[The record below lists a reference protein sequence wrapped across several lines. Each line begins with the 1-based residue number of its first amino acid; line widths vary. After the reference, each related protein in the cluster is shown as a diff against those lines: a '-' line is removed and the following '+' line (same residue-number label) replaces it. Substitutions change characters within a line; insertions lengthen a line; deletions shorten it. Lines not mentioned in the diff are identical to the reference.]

1 MNLNTWLKT
10 EVNPWRHNMSDNK
23 VNITIN
29 DVLHSVDEGRMLIEI
44 TDELGIYIPRFC
56 YHEKLSIAANC
67 RMCLVEVENSSN
79 ALAACATPV
88 TDGMIIDTLS
98 HSTKT
103 AQQSTMEFLLIN
115 HPLDCPICDQGGEC
129 ELQDLAYA
137 YGKNN
142 SRFDLQKLTKPNDD
156 LGPLVS
162 TDMTRCIM
170 CTRCTRFGSEVAG
183 IQELGTMGR
192 GEASNISTFVKQTV
206 NHELS
211 GNIIDL
217 CPVGALNNKPYRY
230 TDRTWEMD
238 QIESVSPHD
247 CVGTNLY
254 MHVKN
259 NKIKRIVPMQNE
271 NINETW
277 IADRDRFGF
286 DGIYSEDRLTTPL
299 IRVNGALI
307 ESSIEDSRR
316 QLNTIISSLLQSKK
330 ADKIAA
336 LISPSVSL
344 NEQFIFSNYL
354 SQLRIRNIDH
364 RINQIDF
371 SGDTLDPLFPHLNI
385 ELKTIGEMETIFVI
399 GSDLRRE
406 TPLISHWV
414 KKAADKGASIHFM
427 DIALREYHFPIS
439 DYIISDTES
448 LVENIGLVVKAATSI
463 AKMDVPQYIQEQLNI
478 LTEPTATHHQI
489 AQSLFTKTNTLL
501 LNGLVSRSHPNFSL
515 IRSYINILA
524 ALTNSNLG
532 ELTSGAN
539 SVGAYITGCIPH
551 RNLLGQ
557 SSEPGLN
564 ALEIASR
571 HHDLLILYGLEI
583 DDCLYDQLLSET
595 IKGSKKVVVFNS
607 FMEPV
612 INDHADI
619 IIPINTTYESKGSFI
634 NLTGQLQH
642 FNQELLLPN
651 HYYSNEELLT
661 DLVKERA
668 LDIPNFNDFIKDL
681 ESFIDQSITNHNYI
695 KEFPVKTSNSNPVE
709 TTNTF
714 NMYNIDPILRRSKPL
729 QQTKE
734 SKSNT

>member
-1 MNLNTWLKT
+1 
-10 EVNPWRHNMSDNK
+10 MSNNK

-29 DVLHSVDEGRMLIEI
+29 NVLHSVDEGTMLIEI

-67 RMCLVEVENSSN
+67 RMCLVEVENSSH
-79 ALAACATPV
+79 ALPACATPV
-88 TDGMIIDTLS
+88 TDGMVVDTLS

-183 IQELGTMGR
+183 IEELGTMGR
-192 GEASNISTFVKQTV
+192 GETSNISTYVKQTV

-238 QIESVSPHD
+238 QIQSVSPHD

-259 NKIKRIVPMQNE
+259 NKIKRVVPMQNE
-271 NINETW
+271 SINETW

-286 DGIYSEDRLTTPL
+286 DGIYSEDRLLTPL
-299 IRVNGALI
+299 IRNNGTLI
-307 ESSIEDSRR
+307 ESTIEESRH
-316 QLNTIISSLLQSKK
+316 QLNAAISSLIQSNKT
-330 ADKIAA
+330 DNIAA

-354 SQLRIRNIDH
+354 SQLGIRNIDH
-364 RINQIDF
+364 RINQVDF

-385 ELKTIGEMETIFVI
+385 KLNTIEEMETIFVI

-439 DYIISDTES
+439 DYIITDTQS
-448 LVENIGLVVKAATSI
+448 LVENIGLVAKAASTI
-463 AKMDVPQYIQEQLNI
+463 AQLDVPQHIQEQLDN
-478 LTEPTATHHQI
+478 LSEPNATHKQI

-501 LNGLVSRSHPNFSL
+501 LNGLVSRSHSDFSL

-524 ALTNSNLG
+524 SLTNSNLG

-557 SSEPGLN
+557 SSQAGLN
-564 ALEIASR
+564 ALEIASKN
-571 HHDLLILYGLEI
+571 HDLIILYGLEI
-583 DDCLYDQLLSET
+583 DDCLYNQMLAEAL
-595 IKGSKKVVVFNS
+595 KGSKKVVVFNS
-607 FMEPV
+607 FMESV

-619 IIPINTTYESKGSFI
+619 VIPINTIYESKGSFI
-634 NLTGQLQH
+634 NLTGQVQN

-651 HYYSNEELLT
+651 DYYSNEALLT
-661 DLVKERA
+661 DLVNERD
-668 LDIPNFNDFIKDL
+668 LDIPSFNDFIKEL
-681 ESFIDQSITNHNYI
+681 ESFIDQSIANRNYI
-695 KEFPVKTSNSNPVE
+695 KEFPVKTSNPSPIDI
-709 TTNTF
+709 TNTF
-714 NMYNIDPILRRSKPL
+714 NMYSIDAILRRSKPL

-734 SKSNT
+734 SKTIT

>member
-1 MNLNTWLKT
+1 
-10 EVNPWRHNMSDNK
+10 MSSKK

-29 DVLHSVDEGRMLIEI
+29 NVLHSVDEGRMLIEI

-67 RMCLVEVENSSN
+67 RMCLVEVENSN
-79 ALAACATPV
+79 HALPACATTV
-88 TDGMIIDTLS
+88 TDGMVVDTLS

-142 SRFDLQKLTKPNDD
+142 SRFDLQKLTKPNED

-183 IQELGTMGR
+183 IEELGTMGR
-192 GEASNISTFVKQTV
+192 GETSNISTYVKQTV

-238 QIESVSPHD
+238 QIQSVSPHD

-259 NKIKRIVPMQNE
+259 NKIKRVVPMQNE
-271 NINETW
+271 SINETW

-286 DGIYSEDRLTTPL
+286 DGIYSEDRLLTPL
-299 IRVNGALI
+299 IKNNGTLI
-307 ESSIEDSRR
+307 ESTIEESRH
-316 QLNTIISSLLQSKK
+316 QLNAIISSLIQSNKT
-330 ADKIAA
+330 DNIAA

-354 SQLRIRNIDH
+354 SQLGIRNIDH
-364 RINQIDF
+364 RINQVDF

-385 ELKTIGEMETIFVI
+385 ELNTIEEMETIFVI

-414 KKAADKGASIHFM
+414 KKAANKGASIHFM

-439 DYIISDTES
+439 DYIISDTQS
-448 LVENIGLVVKAATSI
+448 LVENIGLVAKAASTI
-463 AKMDVPQYIQEQLNI
+463 AQLDVPQHIQEQLDK
-478 LTEPTATHHQI
+478 LSEPNATHKQI

-501 LNGLVSRSHPNFSL
+501 LNGLVSRSHSDFSL

-524 ALTNSNLG
+524 SLTNSNLG

-557 SSEPGLN
+557 SSQAGLN
-564 ALEIASR
+564 ALEIASKN
-571 HHDLLILYGLEI
+571 HDLIILYGLEI
-583 DDCLYDQLLSET
+583 DDCLYDQILTKAL
-595 IKGSKKVVVFNS
+595 KGSKKVVVFNS
-607 FMEPV
+607 FMESV

-619 IIPINTTYESKGSFI
+619 VIPINTTYESKGSFI
-634 NLTGQLQH
+634 NLTGQVQD

-651 HYYSNEELLT
+651 HYYSNEALLT
-661 DLVKERA
+661 DLVNERD
-668 LDIPNFNDFIKDL
+668 LDIPSFNDFIKEL
-681 ESFIDQSITNHNYI
+681 ESFIDQSIANRNYI
-695 KEFPVKTSNSNPVE
+695 KEFPVKTSNSSPID

-714 NMYNIDPILRRSKPL
+714 NMYSIDAILRRSKPL

-734 SKSNT
+734 SKTIT

>member
-1 MNLNTWLKT
+1 
-10 EVNPWRHNMSDNK
+10 MSNNK

-29 DVLHSVDEGRMLIEI
+29 NVLHSVDEGRMLIEI

-67 RMCLVEVENSSN
+67 RMCLVEVENSN
-79 ALAACATPV
+79 HALPACATPV
-88 TDGMIIDTLS
+88 TDGMVVDTLS

-183 IQELGTMGR
+183 IEELGTMGR
-192 GEASNISTFVKQTV
+192 GETSNISTYVKQTV

-238 QIESVSPHD
+238 QIQSVSPHD

-259 NKIKRIVPMQNE
+259 NKIKRVVPMQNE
-271 NINETW
+271 SINETW

-286 DGIYSEDRLTTPL
+286 DGIYSEDRLLTPL
-299 IRVNGALI
+299 IKSNGTLI
-307 ESSIEDSRR
+307 ESTIEESRH
-316 QLNTIISSLLQSKK
+316 QLNAIISSLIQSNKT
-330 ADKIAA
+330 DNIAA

-354 SQLRIRNIDH
+354 SQLGIRNIDH
-364 RINQIDF
+364 RINQVDF

-385 ELKTIGEMETIFVI
+385 KLNTIEKMETIFVI

-439 DYIISDTES
+439 DYIISDTQS
-448 LVENIGLVVKAATSI
+448 LVENIGLVAKAASTI
-463 AKMDVPQYIQEQLNI
+463 AQLDVPQHIQEQLDN
-478 LTEPTATHHQI
+478 LSEPNATHKQI

-501 LNGLVSRSHPNFSL
+501 LNGLVSRSHSDFSL

-524 ALTNSNLG
+524 SLTNSNLG

-557 SSEPGLN
+557 STQAGLN
-564 ALEIASR
+564 ALEIASKN
-571 HHDLLILYGLEI
+571 HDLMILYGLEI
-583 DDCLYDQLLSET
+583 DDCLYDQILTKAL
-595 IKGSKKVVVFNS
+595 KGSKKVVVFNS
-607 FMEPV
+607 FMESV

-619 IIPINTTYESKGSFI
+619 VIPINTTYESKGSFI
-634 NLTGQLQH
+634 NLTGQVQD

-651 HYYSNEELLT
+651 HYYSNEALLT
-661 DLVKERA
+661 DLVNERD
-668 LDIPNFNDFIKDL
+668 LDIPSFNDFIKEL
-681 ESFIDQSITNHNYI
+681 ESFIDQSIANRNYI
-695 KEFPVKTSNSNPVE
+695 KEFPVKTSNSSPID

-714 NMYNIDPILRRSKPL
+714 NMYSIDAILRRSKPL

-734 SKSNT
+734 SKTIT

>member
-1 MNLNTWLKT
+1 
-10 EVNPWRHNMSDNK
+10 MSNNK

-29 DVLHSVDEGRMLIEI
+29 NVLHSVDEGTMLIEI

-67 RMCLVEVENSSN
+67 RMCLVEVENSSH
-79 ALAACATPV
+79 ALPACATPV
-88 TDGMIIDTLS
+88 TDGMVVDTLS

-183 IQELGTMGR
+183 IEELGTMGR
-192 GEASNISTFVKQTV
+192 GETSNISTYVKQTV

-238 QIESVSPHD
+238 QIQSVSPHD

-259 NKIKRIVPMQNE
+259 NKIKRVVPMQNE
-271 NINETW
+271 SINETW

-286 DGIYSEDRLTTPL
+286 DGIYSEDRLLTPL
-299 IRVNGALI
+299 IRNNGTLI
-307 ESSIEDSRR
+307 ESTIEESRH
-316 QLNTIISSLLQSKK
+316 QLNATISSLIQSNKT
-330 ADKIAA
+330 DNIAA

-354 SQLRIRNIDH
+354 SQLGIRNIDH
-364 RINQIDF
+364 RINQVDF

-385 ELKTIGEMETIFVI
+385 KLNTIEKMETIFVI

-439 DYIISDTES
+439 DYIITDTQS
-448 LVENIGLVVKAATSI
+448 LVENIGLVAKAASTI
-463 AKMDVPQYIQEQLNI
+463 AQLDVPQHIQEQLDN
-478 LTEPTATHHQI
+478 LSEPNATHKQI

-501 LNGLVSRSHPNFSL
+501 LNGLVSRSHSDFSL

-524 ALTNSNLG
+524 SLTNSNLG

-557 SSEPGLN
+557 SSQAGLN
-564 ALEIASR
+564 ALEIASKN
-571 HHDLLILYGLEI
+571 HDLIILYGLEI
-583 DDCLYDQLLSET
+583 DDCLYNQMLAEAL
-595 IKGSKKVVVFNS
+595 KGSKKVVVFNS
-607 FMEPV
+607 FMESV

-619 IIPINTTYESKGSFI
+619 VIPINTIYESKGSFI
-634 NLTGQLQH
+634 NLTGQVQN

-651 HYYSNEELLT
+651 DYYSNEALLT
-661 DLVKERA
+661 DLVNERD
-668 LDIPNFNDFIKDL
+668 LDIPSFSDFMKGL
-681 ESFIDQSITNHNYI
+681 ESFIDQSIANRNYI
-695 KEFPVKTSNSNPVE
+695 KEFPVKTSNPSPIDI
-709 TTNTF
+709 TNTF
-714 NMYNIDPILRRSKPL
+714 NMYSIDAILRRSKPL

-734 SKSNT
+734 SKTIT

>member
-88 TDGMIIDTLS
+88 TDGMVIDTLS

-307 ESSIEDSRR
+307 KSSIEDSRR

-330 ADKIAA
+330 TDKIAA

-668 LDIPNFNDFIKDL
+668 LDTPNFNDFIKDL
-681 ESFIDQSITNHNYI
+681 ESFIDQSITNRNYI

>member
-1 MNLNTWLKT
+1 
-10 EVNPWRHNMSDNK
+10 
-23 VNITIN
+23 
-29 DVLHSVDEGRMLIEI
+29 
-44 TDELGIYIPRFC
+44 
-56 YHEKLSIAANC
+56 
-67 RMCLVEVENSSN
+67 
-79 ALAACATPV
+79 
-88 TDGMIIDTLS
+88 
-98 HSTKT
+98 
-103 AQQSTMEFLLIN
+103 
-115 HPLDCPICDQGGEC
+115 
-129 ELQDLAYA
+129 
-137 YGKNN
+137 
-142 SRFDLQKLTKPNDD
+142 
-156 LGPLVS
+156 
-162 TDMTRCIM
+162 
-170 CTRCTRFGSEVAG
+170 
-183 IQELGTMGR
+183 
-192 GEASNISTFVKQTV
+192 
-206 NHELS
+206 
-211 GNIIDL
+211 
-217 CPVGALNNKPYRY
+217 
-230 TDRTWEMD
+230 
-238 QIESVSPHD
+238 
-247 CVGTNLY
+247 

-271 NINETW
+271 HINETW

-299 IRVNGALI
+299 IRANGTLI

-330 ADKIAA
+330 TDKIAA

-354 SQLRIRNIDH
+354 SQLKIRNIDH

-406 TPLISHWV
+406 TPLIAHWV

-427 DIALREYHFPIS
+427 DITLREYHFPIS

-463 AKMDVPQYIQEQLNI
+463 AKRDVPQYIQEQLDN
-478 LTEPTATHHQI
+478 LTEPTATHKQI
-489 AQSLFTKTNTLL
+489 AQSLFIKTNALL
-501 LNGLVSRSHPNFSL
+501 LNGLVSRSHSDFSL

-524 ALTNSNLG
+524 SLTNSNLG

-607 FMEPV
+607 FMESV

-619 IIPINTTYESKGSFI
+619 VIPINTTYESKGSFI

-681 ESFIDQSITNHNYI
+681 ESFIDQSITNRNYI

>member
-1 MNLNTWLKT
+1 
-10 EVNPWRHNMSDNK
+10 MSNNK

-29 DVLHSVDEGRMLIEI
+29 NVLHSVDEGRMLIEI

-67 RMCLVEVENSSN
+67 RMCLVEVENSN
-79 ALAACATPV
+79 HALPACATPV
-88 TDGMIIDTLS
+88 TDGMVVDTLS

-183 IQELGTMGR
+183 IEELGTMGR
-192 GEASNISTFVKQTV
+192 GETSNISTYVKQTV

-238 QIESVSPHD
+238 QIQSVSPHD

-259 NKIKRIVPMQNE
+259 NKIKRVVPMQNE
-271 NINETW
+271 SINETW

-286 DGIYSEDRLTTPL
+286 DGIYSEDRLLTPL
-299 IRVNGALI
+299 IRNNGTLI
-307 ESSIEDSRR
+307 ESTIEESRH
-316 QLNTIISSLLQSKK
+316 QLNATISSLIQSNKT
-330 ADKIAA
+330 DNIAA

-354 SQLRIRNIDH
+354 SQLGIRNIDH
-364 RINQIDF
+364 RINQVDF

-385 ELKTIGEMETIFVI
+385 KLNTIEEMETIFVI

-439 DYIISDTES
+439 DYIITDTQS
-448 LVENIGLVVKAATSI
+448 LVENIGLVAKAASTI
-463 AKMDVPQYIQEQLNI
+463 AQLDVPQHIQEQLDN
-478 LTEPTATHHQI
+478 LSEPNATHKQI

-501 LNGLVSRSHPNFSL
+501 LNGLVSRSHSDFSL

-524 ALTNSNLG
+524 SLTNSNLG

-557 SSEPGLN
+557 SSQAGLN
-564 ALEIASR
+564 ALEIASQN
-571 HHDLLILYGLEI
+571 HDLIILYGLEI
-583 DDCLYDQLLSET
+583 DDCLYNQMLAEAL
-595 IKGSKKVVVFNS
+595 KGSKKVVVFNS
-607 FMEPV
+607 FMESV

-619 IIPINTTYESKGSFI
+619 VIPINTIYESKGSFI
-634 NLTGQLQH
+634 NLTGQVQE

-651 HYYSNEELLT
+651 DYYSNEALLT
-661 DLVKERA
+661 DLVNERD
-668 LDIPNFNDFIKDL
+668 LDIPSFNDFMKGL
-681 ESFIDQSITNHNYI
+681 ESFIDQSIANRNYI
-695 KEFPVKTSNSNPVE
+695 KEFPVKTSNPSPIDI
-709 TTNTF
+709 TNTF
-714 NMYNIDPILRRSKPL
+714 NMYSIDAILRRSKPL

-734 SKSNT
+734 SKTIT

>member
-1 MNLNTWLKT
+1 
-10 EVNPWRHNMSDNK
+10 MSNKK

-29 DVLHSVDEGRMLIEI
+29 NVPHSVDEGRMLIEI

-67 RMCLVEVENSSN
+67 RMCLVGVENSN
-79 ALAACATPV
+79 HALPACATTV
-88 TDGMIIDTLS
+88 TDGMVVDTLS

-183 IQELGTMGR
+183 IEELGTMGR
-192 GEASNISTFVKQTV
+192 GETSNISTYVKQTV

-238 QIESVSPHD
+238 QIQSVSPHD

-259 NKIKRIVPMQNE
+259 NKIKRVVPMQNE
-271 NINETW
+271 SINETW

-286 DGIYSEDRLTTPL
+286 DGIYSEDRLLTPL
-299 IRVNGALI
+299 IKSNGTLI
-307 ESSIEDSRR
+307 ESTIEESRH
-316 QLNTIISSLLQSKK
+316 QLNAIISSLIQSNKT
-330 ADKIAA
+330 DNIAA

-354 SQLRIRNIDH
+354 SQLGIRNIDH
-364 RINQIDF
+364 RINQVDF

-385 ELKTIGEMETIFVI
+385 ELNTIEEMETIFVI

-414 KKAADKGASIHFM
+414 KKAANKGASIHFM

-439 DYIISDTES
+439 DYIISDTLS
-448 LVENIGLVVKAATSI
+448 LVENIGLVAKAASTI
-463 AKMDVPQYIQEQLNI
+463 AQLDVPQHIQEQLDN
-478 LTEPTATHHQI
+478 LSEPNATHKQI

-501 LNGLVSRSHPNFSL
+501 LNGLVSRSHSDFSL

-524 ALTNSNLG
+524 SLTNSNLG

-557 SSEPGLN
+557 SSQAGLN
-564 ALEIASR
+564 ALEIASKN
-571 HHDLLILYGLEI
+571 HDLMILYGLEI
-583 DDCLYDQLLSET
+583 DDCLYDQILTKAL
-595 IKGSKKVVVFNS
+595 KGSKKVVVFNS
-607 FMEPV
+607 FMESV

-619 IIPINTTYESKGSFI
+619 VIPINTTYESKGSFI
-634 NLTGQLQH
+634 NLTGQVQD
-642 FNQELLLPN
+642 FNQELLLPH
-651 HYYSNEELLT
+651 HYYSNEALLT
-661 DLVKERA
+661 DLVNERD
-668 LDIPNFNDFIKDL
+668 LDIPSFNDFIKEL
-681 ESFIDQSITNHNYI
+681 ESFIDQSIANRNYI
-695 KEFPVKTSNSNPVE
+695 KEFPVKTSNSSPIV

-714 NMYNIDPILRRSKPL
+714 NMYSIDAILRRSKPL

-734 SKSNT
+734 SKTIT

>member
-1 MNLNTWLKT
+1 
-10 EVNPWRHNMSDNK
+10 MSNNK

-29 DVLHSVDEGRMLIEI
+29 NVLHSVDEGRMLIEI

-67 RMCLVEVENSSN
+67 RMCLVEVENSSH
-79 ALAACATPV
+79 ALPACATPV
-88 TDGMIIDTLS
+88 TDGMVVDTLS

-183 IQELGTMGR
+183 IEELGTMGR
-192 GEASNISTFVKQTV
+192 GETSNISTYVKQTV

-238 QIESVSPHD
+238 QIQSVSPHD

-259 NKIKRIVPMQNE
+259 NKIKRVVPMQNE
-271 NINETW
+271 SINETW

-286 DGIYSEDRLTTPL
+286 DGIYSEDRLLTPL
-299 IRVNGALI
+299 IRNNGTLI
-307 ESSIEDSRR
+307 ESTIEESRH
-316 QLNTIISSLLQSKK
+316 QLNATISSLIQSNKT
-330 ADKIAA
+330 DNIAA

-354 SQLRIRNIDH
+354 SQLGIRNIDH
-364 RINQIDF
+364 RINQVDF

-385 ELKTIGEMETIFVI
+385 KLNTIEKMETIFVI

-439 DYIISDTES
+439 DYIITDTQS
-448 LVENIGLVVKAATSI
+448 LVENIGLVAKAASTI
-463 AKMDVPQYIQEQLNI
+463 AQLDVPQHIQEQLDN
-478 LTEPTATHHQI
+478 LSEPNATHKQI

-501 LNGLVSRSHPNFSL
+501 LNGLVSRSHSDFSL

-524 ALTNSNLG
+524 SLTNSNLG

-557 SSEPGLN
+557 SSQAGLN
-564 ALEIASR
+564 ALEIASKN
-571 HHDLLILYGLEI
+571 HDLMILYGLEI
-583 DDCLYDQLLSET
+583 DDCLYDQILTKAL
-595 IKGSKKVVVFNS
+595 KGSKKVVVFNS
-607 FMEPV
+607 FMESV

-619 IIPINTTYESKGSFI
+619 VIPINTIYESKGSFI
-634 NLTGQLQH
+634 NLTGQVQN

-651 HYYSNEELLT
+651 DYYSNEALLT
-661 DLVKERA
+661 DLVNERD
-668 LDIPNFNDFIKDL
+668 LDIPSFNDFMKGL
-681 ESFIDQSITNHNYI
+681 ESFIDQSIANRNYI
-695 KEFPVKTSNSNPVE
+695 KEFPVKTSNPSPIDI
-709 TTNTF
+709 TNTF
-714 NMYNIDPILRRSKPL
+714 NMYSIDAILRRSKPL

-734 SKSNT
+734 SKTIT

>member
-1 MNLNTWLKT
+1 
-10 EVNPWRHNMSDNK
+10 MSNNK

-29 DVLHSVDEGRMLIEI
+29 NVLHSVDEGTMLIEI

-67 RMCLVEVENSSN
+67 RMCLVEVENSSH
-79 ALAACATPV
+79 ALPACATPV
-88 TDGMIIDTLS
+88 TDGMVVDTLS

-142 SRFDLQKLTKPNDD
+142 SRFDLKKLTKPNDD

-183 IQELGTMGR
+183 IEELGTMGR
-192 GEASNISTFVKQTV
+192 GETSNISTYVKQTV

-238 QIESVSPHD
+238 QIQSVSPHD

-259 NKIKRIVPMQNE
+259 NKIKRVVPMQNE
-271 NINETW
+271 SINETW

-286 DGIYSEDRLTTPL
+286 DGIYSEDRLLTPL
-299 IRVNGALI
+299 IRNNGTLVESTI
-307 ESSIEDSRR
+307 EESRH
-316 QLNTIISSLLQSKK
+316 QLNATISSLIQSNKT
-330 ADKIAA
+330 DNIAA

-354 SQLRIRNIDH
+354 SQLGIRNIDH
-364 RINQIDF
+364 RINQVDF

-385 ELKTIGEMETIFVI
+385 KLNTIEKMETIFVI

-439 DYIISDTES
+439 DYIITDTQS
-448 LVENIGLVVKAATSI
+448 LVENIGLVAKAASTI
-463 AKMDVPQYIQEQLNI
+463 AQLDVPQHIQEQLDN
-478 LTEPTATHHQI
+478 LSEPSATHKQI

-501 LNGLVSRSHPNFSL
+501 LNGLVSRSHSDFSL

-524 ALTNSNLG
+524 SLTNSNLG

-557 SSEPGLN
+557 SSQAGLN
-564 ALEIASR
+564 ALEIASKN
-571 HHDLLILYGLEI
+571 HDLIILYGLEI
-583 DDCLYDQLLSET
+583 DDCLYNQMLAEAL
-595 IKGSKKVVVFNS
+595 KGSKKVVVFNS
-607 FMEPV
+607 FMESV

-619 IIPINTTYESKGSFI
+619 VIPINTIYESKGSFI
-634 NLTGQLQH
+634 NLTGQVQN

-651 HYYSNEELLT
+651 DYYSNEALLT
-661 DLVKERA
+661 DLVNERD
-668 LDIPNFNDFIKDL
+668 LDIPSFNDFMKGL
-681 ESFIDQSITNHNYI
+681 ESFIDQSIANRNYI
-695 KEFPVKTSNSNPVE
+695 KEFPVKTSNPSPIDI
-709 TTNTF
+709 TNTF
-714 NMYNIDPILRRSKPL
+714 NMYSIDAILRRSKPL

-734 SKSNT
+734 SKTIT

>member
-1 MNLNTWLKT
+1 
-10 EVNPWRHNMSDNK
+10 MSNNK

-29 DVLHSVDEGRMLIEI
+29 NVLHSVDEGTMLIEI

-67 RMCLVEVENSSN
+67 RMCLVEVENSSH
-79 ALAACATPV
+79 ALPACATPV
-88 TDGMIIDTLS
+88 TDGMVVDTLS

-183 IQELGTMGR
+183 IEELGTMGR
-192 GEASNISTFVKQTV
+192 GETSNISTYVKQTV

-238 QIESVSPHD
+238 QIQSVSPHD

-259 NKIKRIVPMQNE
+259 NKIKRVVPMQNE
-271 NINETW
+271 SINETW

-286 DGIYSEDRLTTPL
+286 DGIYSEDRLLTPL
-299 IRVNGALI
+299 IRNNGTLI
-307 ESSIEDSRR
+307 ESTIEESRH
-316 QLNTIISSLLQSKK
+316 QLNATISSLIQSNKT
-330 ADKIAA
+330 DNIAA

-354 SQLRIRNIDH
+354 SQLGIRNIDH
-364 RINQIDF
+364 RINQVDF

-385 ELKTIGEMETIFVI
+385 KLNTIEKMETIFVI

-439 DYIISDTES
+439 DYIITDTQS
-448 LVENIGLVVKAATSI
+448 LVENIGLVAKAASTI
-463 AKMDVPQYIQEQLNI
+463 AQLDVPQHIQEQLDN
-478 LTEPTATHHQI
+478 LSEPSATHKQI

-501 LNGLVSRSHPNFSL
+501 LNGLVSRSHSDFSL

-524 ALTNSNLG
+524 SLTNSNLG

-557 SSEPGLN
+557 SSQAGLN
-564 ALEIASR
+564 ALEIASKN
-571 HHDLLILYGLEI
+571 HDLIILYGLEI
-583 DDCLYDQLLSET
+583 DDCLYNQMLAEAL
-595 IKGSKKVVVFNS
+595 KGSKKVVVFNS
-607 FMEPV
+607 FMESV

-619 IIPINTTYESKGSFI
+619 VIPINTIYESKGSFI
-634 NLTGQLQH
+634 NLTGQVQN

-651 HYYSNEELLT
+651 DYYSNEALLT
-661 DLVKERA
+661 DLVNERD
-668 LDIPNFNDFIKDL
+668 LDIPSFSDFMKGL
-681 ESFIDQSITNHNYI
+681 ESFIDQSIANRNYI
-695 KEFPVKTSNSNPVE
+695 KEFPVKTSNPSPIDI
-709 TTNTF
+709 TNTF
-714 NMYNIDPILRRSKPL
+714 NMYSIDAILRRSKPL

-734 SKSNT
+734 SKTIT

>member
-1 MNLNTWLKT
+1 
-10 EVNPWRHNMSDNK
+10 MSNKK

-29 DVLHSVDEGRMLIEI
+29 NVLHSVDKGRMLIEV

-67 RMCLVEVENSSN
+67 RMCLVEVENSN
-79 ALAACATPV
+79 HALPACATTV
-88 TDGMIIDTLS
+88 TDGMVVDTLS

-142 SRFDLQKLTKPNDD
+142 SRFDLQKLTKPNED

-183 IQELGTMGR
+183 IEELGTMGR
-192 GEASNISTFVKQTV
+192 GETSNISTYVKQTV

-238 QIESVSPHD
+238 QIQSVSPHD

-259 NKIKRIVPMQNE
+259 NKIKRVVPMQNE
-271 NINETW
+271 SINETW

-286 DGIYSEDRLTTPL
+286 DGIYSEDRLLTPL
-299 IRVNGALI
+299 IKSNGTLI
-307 ESSIEDSRR
+307 ESTIEESRH
-316 QLNTIISSLLQSKK
+316 QLNAIISSLIQSNKT
-330 ADKIAA
+330 DNIAA

-354 SQLRIRNIDH
+354 SQLGISNIDH
-364 RINQIDF
+364 RINQVDF

-385 ELKTIGEMETIFVI
+385 ELNTIEEMETIFVI

-414 KKAADKGASIHFM
+414 KKAANKGASIHFM

-439 DYIISDTES
+439 DYIISDTQS
-448 LVENIGLVVKAATSI
+448 LVENIGLVAKAASTI
-463 AKMDVPQYIQEQLNI
+463 AQLDVPQHIQEQLDK
-478 LTEPTATHHQI
+478 LSEPNATHKQI

-501 LNGLVSRSHPNFSL
+501 LNGLVSRSHSDFSL

-524 ALTNSNLG
+524 SLTNSNLG

-557 SSEPGLN
+557 SSQAGLN
-564 ALEIASR
+564 ALEIASKN
-571 HHDLLILYGLEI
+571 HDLIILYGLEI
-583 DDCLYDQLLSET
+583 DDCLYNQMLAEAL
-595 IKGSKKVVVFNS
+595 KGSKKVVVFNS
-607 FMEPV
+607 FMESV

-619 IIPINTTYESKGSFI
+619 VIPINTTYESKGSFI
-634 NLTGQLQH
+634 NLTGQVQD

-651 HYYSNEELLT
+651 HYYSNEALLT
-661 DLVKERA
+661 DLVNERD
-668 LDIPNFNDFIKDL
+668 LDIPSFNDFIKEL
-681 ESFIDQSITNHNYI
+681 ESFIDQSIANRNYI
-695 KEFPVKTSNSNPVE
+695 KEFPVKTSNSSPID

-714 NMYNIDPILRRSKPL
+714 NMYSIDAILRRSKPL

-734 SKSNT
+734 SKTIT

>member
-1 MNLNTWLKT
+1 
-10 EVNPWRHNMSDNK
+10 MSDNK

-88 TDGMIIDTLS
+88 TDGMVIDTLS

-463 AKMDVPQYIQEQLNI
+463 AKMDVPQYIQEQLNN

-668 LDIPNFNDFIKDL
+668 LDIPNFNDFIKGL
-681 ESFIDQSITNHNYI
+681 ESFIDQSITNRNYI

>member
-1 MNLNTWLKT
+1 
-10 EVNPWRHNMSDNK
+10 MSNNK

-29 DVLHSVDEGRMLIEI
+29 NVLHSVDEGTMLIEI

-67 RMCLVEVENSSN
+67 RMCLVEVENSSH
-79 ALAACATPV
+79 ALPACATPV
-88 TDGMIIDTLS
+88 TDGMVVDTLS

-142 SRFDLQKLTKPNDD
+142 SRFDLKKLTKPNDD

-183 IQELGTMGR
+183 IEELGTMGR
-192 GEASNISTFVKQTV
+192 GETSNISTYVKQTV

-238 QIESVSPHD
+238 QIQSVSPHD

-259 NKIKRIVPMQNE
+259 NKIKRVVPMQNE
-271 NINETW
+271 SINETW

-286 DGIYSEDRLTTPL
+286 DGIYSEDRLLTPL
-299 IRVNGALI
+299 IRSNGTLI
-307 ESSIEDSRR
+307 ESTIEESRH
-316 QLNTIISSLLQSKK
+316 QLNATISSLIQSNKT
-330 ADKIAA
+330 DNIAA

-354 SQLRIRNIDH
+354 SQLGIRNIDH
-364 RINQIDF
+364 RINQVDF

-385 ELKTIGEMETIFVI
+385 ELNTIEEMETIFVI

-439 DYIISDTES
+439 DYIITDTQS
-448 LVENIGLVVKAATSI
+448 LVENIGLVAKAASTI
-463 AKMDVPQYIQEQLNI
+463 AQLDVPQHIQEQLDN
-478 LTEPTATHHQI
+478 LSEPNATHKQI

-501 LNGLVSRSHPNFSL
+501 LNGLVSRSHSDFSL

-524 ALTNSNLG
+524 SLTNSNLG

-557 SSEPGLN
+557 SSQAGLN
-564 ALEIASR
+564 ALEIASKN
-571 HHDLLILYGLEI
+571 HDLIILYGLEI
-583 DDCLYDQLLSET
+583 DDCLYNQMLAEAL
-595 IKGSKKVVVFNS
+595 KGSKKVVVFNS
-607 FMEPV
+607 FMESV

-619 IIPINTTYESKGSFI
+619 VIPINTIYESKGSFI
-634 NLTGQLQH
+634 NLTGQVQN

-651 HYYSNEELLT
+651 DYYSNEALLT
-661 DLVKERA
+661 DLVNERD
-668 LDIPNFNDFIKDL
+668 LDIPSFNDFMKGL
-681 ESFIDQSITNHNYI
+681 ESFIDQSIANRNYI
-695 KEFPVKTSNSNPVE
+695 KEFPVKTSNPSPIDI
-709 TTNTF
+709 TNTF
-714 NMYNIDPILRRSKPL
+714 NMYSIDAILRRSKPL

-734 SKSNT
+734 SKTIT

>member
-1 MNLNTWLKT
+1 
-10 EVNPWRHNMSDNK
+10 MSNKK

-29 DVLHSVDEGRMLIEI
+29 NVLHSVDKGRMLIEV

-67 RMCLVEVENSSN
+67 RMCLVEVENSN
-79 ALAACATPV
+79 HALPACATTV
-88 TDGMIIDTLS
+88 TDGMVVDTLS

-183 IQELGTMGR
+183 IEELGTMGR
-192 GEASNISTFVKQTV
+192 GETSNISTYVKQTV

-238 QIESVSPHD
+238 QIQSVSPHD
-247 CVGTNLY
+247 CVGTNFY

-259 NKIKRIVPMQNE
+259 NKIKRVVPMQNE
-271 NINETW
+271 SINETW

-286 DGIYSEDRLTTPL
+286 DGIYSEDRLLTPL
-299 IRVNGALI
+299 IKSNGTLI
-307 ESSIEDSRR
+307 ESTIEESRH
-316 QLNTIISSLLQSKK
+316 QLNAIISSLIQSNKT
-330 ADKIAA
+330 DNIAA

-354 SQLRIRNIDH
+354 SQLGIRNIDH
-364 RINQIDF
+364 RINQVDF

-385 ELKTIGEMETIFVI
+385 ELNTIEEMETIFVI

-414 KKAADKGASIHFM
+414 KKAANKGASIHFM

-439 DYIISDTES
+439 DYIISDTQS
-448 LVENIGLVVKAATSI
+448 LVENIGLVAKAASTI
-463 AKMDVPQYIQEQLNI
+463 AQLDVPQHIQEQLDK
-478 LTEPTATHHQI
+478 LSEPNATHKQI

-501 LNGLVSRSHPNFSL
+501 LNGLVSRSHSDFSL

-524 ALTNSNLG
+524 SLTNSNLG

-557 SSEPGLN
+557 SSQAGLN
-564 ALEIASR
+564 ALEIASKN
-571 HHDLLILYGLEI
+571 HDLMILYGLEI
-583 DDCLYDQLLSET
+583 DDCLYDQILTKAL
-595 IKGSKKVVVFNS
+595 KGSKKVVVFNS
-607 FMEPV
+607 FMESV

-619 IIPINTTYESKGSFI
+619 VIPINTTYESKGSFI
-634 NLTGQLQH
+634 NLTGQVQD

-651 HYYSNEELLT
+651 HYYSNEALLT
-661 DLVKERA
+661 DLVNERD
-668 LDIPNFNDFIKDL
+668 LDIPSFNDFIKEL
-681 ESFIDQSITNHNYI
+681 ESFIDQSIANRNYI
-695 KEFPVKTSNSNPVE
+695 KEFPVKTSNSSPID

-714 NMYNIDPILRRSKPL
+714 NMYSIDAILRRSKPL

-734 SKSNT
+734 SKTIT

>member
-1 MNLNTWLKT
+1 
-10 EVNPWRHNMSDNK
+10 MSNKK

-29 DVLHSVDEGRMLIEI
+29 NVLHSVDKGRMLIEI

-67 RMCLVEVENSSN
+67 RMCLVEVENSN
-79 ALAACATPV
+79 HALPACATTV
-88 TDGMIIDTLS
+88 TDGMVVDTLS

-183 IQELGTMGR
+183 IEELGTMGR
-192 GEASNISTFVKQTV
+192 GETSNISTYVKQTV

-238 QIESVSPHD
+238 QIQSVSPHD

-259 NKIKRIVPMQNE
+259 NKIKRVVPMQNE
-271 NINETW
+271 SINETW

-286 DGIYSEDRLTTPL
+286 DGIYSEDRLLTPL
-299 IRVNGALI
+299 IKSNGTLI
-307 ESSIEDSRR
+307 ESTIEESRH
-316 QLNTIISSLLQSKK
+316 QLNAIISSLIQSNKT
-330 ADKIAA
+330 DNIAA

-354 SQLRIRNIDH
+354 SQLGISNIDH
-364 RINQIDF
+364 RINQVDF

-385 ELKTIGEMETIFVI
+385 ELNTIEEMETIFVI

-414 KKAADKGASIHFM
+414 KKAANKGASIHFM

-439 DYIISDTES
+439 DYIISDTQS
-448 LVENIGLVVKAATSI
+448 LVENIGLVAKAASTI
-463 AKMDVPQYIQEQLNI
+463 AQLDVPQHIQEQLDK
-478 LTEPTATHHQI
+478 LSEPNATHKQI

-501 LNGLVSRSHPNFSL
+501 LNGLVSRSHSDFSL

-524 ALTNSNLG
+524 SLTNSNLG

-557 SSEPGLN
+557 SSQAGLN
-564 ALEIASR
+564 ALEIASKN
-571 HHDLLILYGLEI
+571 HDLMILYGLEI
-583 DDCLYDQLLSET
+583 DDCLYDQILTKAL
-595 IKGSKKVVVFNS
+595 KGSKKVVVFNS
-607 FMEPV
+607 FMESV

-619 IIPINTTYESKGSFI
+619 VIPINTTYESKGSFI
-634 NLTGQLQH
+634 NLTGQVQD

-651 HYYSNEELLT
+651 HYYSNEALLT
-661 DLVKERA
+661 DLVNERD
-668 LDIPNFNDFIKDL
+668 LDIPSFNDFIKEL
-681 ESFIDQSITNHNYI
+681 ESFIDQSIANRNYI
-695 KEFPVKTSNSNPVE
+695 KEFPVKTSNSSPID

-714 NMYNIDPILRRSKPL
+714 NMYSIDAILRRSKPL

-734 SKSNT
+734 SKTIT

>member
-1 MNLNTWLKT
+1 
-10 EVNPWRHNMSDNK
+10 MSNKK

-29 DVLHSVDEGRMLIEI
+29 NVLHSVDEGRMLIEI

-67 RMCLVEVENSSN
+67 RMCLVEVENSN
-79 ALAACATPV
+79 HALPACATTV
-88 TDGMIIDTLS
+88 TDGMVVDTLS

-183 IQELGTMGR
+183 IEELGTMGR
-192 GEASNISTFVKQTV
+192 GETSNISTYVKQTV

-238 QIESVSPHD
+238 QIQSVSPHD

-259 NKIKRIVPMQNE
+259 NKIKRVVPMQNE
-271 NINETW
+271 SINETW

-286 DGIYSEDRLTTPL
+286 DGIYSDDRLLTPL
-299 IRVNGALI
+299 IKSNGTLI
-307 ESSIEDSRR
+307 ESTIEESRH
-316 QLNTIISSLLQSKK
+316 QLNAIISSLIQSNKT
-330 ADKIAA
+330 DNIAA

-354 SQLRIRNIDH
+354 SQLGISNIDH
-364 RINQIDF
+364 RINQVDF

-385 ELKTIGEMETIFVI
+385 ELNTIEEMETIFVI

-414 KKAADKGASIHFM
+414 KKAANKGASIHFM

-439 DYIISDTES
+439 DYIISDTQS
-448 LVENIGLVVKAATSI
+448 LVENIGLVAKAASTI
-463 AKMDVPQYIQEQLNI
+463 AQLDVPQHIQEQLDK
-478 LTEPTATHHQI
+478 LSEPNATHKQI

-501 LNGLVSRSHPNFSL
+501 LNGLVSRSHSDFSL

-524 ALTNSNLG
+524 SLTNSNLG

-557 SSEPGLN
+557 SSQAGLN
-564 ALEIASR
+564 ALEIASKN
-571 HHDLLILYGLEI
+571 HDLMILYGLEI
-583 DDCLYDQLLSET
+583 DDCLYDQILTKAL
-595 IKGSKKVVVFNS
+595 KGSKKVVVFNS
-607 FMEPV
+607 FMESV

-619 IIPINTTYESKGSFI
+619 VIPINTTYESKGSFI
-634 NLTGQLQH
+634 NLTGQVQD

-651 HYYSNEELLT
+651 HYYSNEALLL
-661 DLVKERA
+661 DLVNERG
-668 LDIPNFNDFIKDL
+668 LDIPSLNDFIKEL
-681 ESFIDQSITNHNYI
+681 ESFIDQSIANRNYI
-695 KEFPVKTSNSNPVE
+695 KEFPVKTSNSSPID

-714 NMYNIDPILRRSKPL
+714 NMYSIDAILRRSKPL

-734 SKSNT
+734 SKTIT

>member
-1 MNLNTWLKT
+1 
-10 EVNPWRHNMSDNK
+10 MSNNK

-29 DVLHSVDEGRMLIEI
+29 NVLHNVDEGRMLIEI

-67 RMCLVEVENSSN
+67 RMCLVEVENSN
-79 ALAACATPV
+79 HALPACATTV
-88 TDGMIIDTLS
+88 TDGMVVDTLS

-142 SRFDLQKLTKPNDD
+142 SRFDLQKLTKPNED

-183 IQELGTMGR
+183 IEELGTMGR
-192 GEASNISTFVKQTV
+192 GETSNISTYVKQTV

-238 QIESVSPHD
+238 QIQSVSPHD

-259 NKIKRIVPMQNE
+259 NKIKRVVPMQNE

-277 IADRDRFGF
+277 SADRDRFGF
-286 DGIYSEDRLTTPL
+286 DGIYSEDRLLTPL
-299 IRVNGALI
+299 IKSNGTLI
-307 ESSIEDSRR
+307 ESTIEESRH
-316 QLNTIISSLLQSKK
+316 QLNAIISSLIQSNKT
-330 ADKIAA
+330 DNIAA

-354 SQLRIRNIDH
+354 SQLGISNIDH
-364 RINQIDF
+364 RINQVDF

-385 ELKTIGEMETIFVI
+385 ELNTIEEMETIFVI

-414 KKAADKGASIHFM
+414 KKAANKGASIHFM

-439 DYIISDTES
+439 DYIISDTQS
-448 LVENIGLVVKAATSI
+448 LVENIGLVAKAASTI
-463 AKMDVPQYIQEQLNI
+463 AQLDVPQHIQEQLDK
-478 LTEPTATHHQI
+478 LSEPNATHKQI

-501 LNGLVSRSHPNFSL
+501 LNGLVSRSHSDFSL

-524 ALTNSNLG
+524 SLTNSNLG

-557 SSEPGLN
+557 SSQAGLN
-564 ALEIASR
+564 ALEIASKN
-571 HHDLLILYGLEI
+571 HDLIILYGLEI
-583 DDCLYDQLLSET
+583 DDCLYDQILTKAL
-595 IKGSKKVVVFNS
+595 KGSKKVVVFNS
-607 FMEPV
+607 FMESV

-619 IIPINTTYESKGSFI
+619 VIPINTTYESKGSFI
-634 NLTGQLQH
+634 NLTGQVQD

-651 HYYSNEELLT
+651 HYYSNEALLT
-661 DLVKERA
+661 DLVNERD
-668 LDIPNFNDFIKDL
+668 LDIPSFNDFIKEL
-681 ESFIDQSITNHNYI
+681 ESFIDQSIANRNYI
-695 KEFPVKTSNSNPVE
+695 KEFPVKTSNSSPID

-714 NMYNIDPILRRSKPL
+714 NMYSIDAILRRSKPL

-734 SKSNT
+734 SKTIT

>member
-1 MNLNTWLKT
+1 
-10 EVNPWRHNMSDNK
+10 MSNNK

-29 DVLHSVDEGRMLIEI
+29 NVLHSVDEGRLLIEI

-67 RMCLVEVENSSN
+67 RMCLVEVENSSH
-79 ALAACATPV
+79 ALPACATPV
-88 TDGMIIDTLS
+88 TDGMVVDTLS

-183 IQELGTMGR
+183 IEELGTMGR
-192 GEASNISTFVKQTV
+192 GETSNISTYVKQTV

-238 QIESVSPHD
+238 QIQSVSPHD

-259 NKIKRIVPMQNE
+259 NKIKRVVPMQNE
-271 NINETW
+271 SINETW

-286 DGIYSEDRLTTPL
+286 DGIYSEDRLLTPL
-299 IRVNGALI
+299 IRNNGTLVESTI
-307 ESSIEDSRR
+307 EESRH
-316 QLNTIISSLLQSKK
+316 QLNATISSLIQSNKT
-330 ADKIAA
+330 DNIAA

-354 SQLRIRNIDH
+354 SQLGIRNIDH
-364 RINQIDF
+364 RINQVDF

-385 ELKTIGEMETIFVI
+385 KLNTIEKMETIFVI

-439 DYIISDTES
+439 DYIITDTQS
-448 LVENIGLVVKAATSI
+448 LVENIGLVAKAASTI
-463 AKMDVPQYIQEQLNI
+463 AQLDVPQHIQEQLDN
-478 LTEPTATHHQI
+478 LSEPSATHKQI

-501 LNGLVSRSHPNFSL
+501 LNGLVSRSHSDFSL

-524 ALTNSNLG
+524 SLTNSNLG

-557 SSEPGLN
+557 SSQAGLN
-564 ALEIASR
+564 ALEIASKN
-571 HHDLLILYGLEI
+571 HDLMILYGLEI
-583 DDCLYDQLLSET
+583 DDCLYDQILTKAL
-595 IKGSKKVVVFNS
+595 KGSKKVVVFNS
-607 FMEPV
+607 FMESV

-619 IIPINTTYESKGSFI
+619 VIPINTTYESKGSFI
-634 NLTGQLQH
+634 NLTGQVQN

-651 HYYSNEELLT
+651 DYYSNEALLT
-661 DLVKERA
+661 DLVNERD
-668 LDIPNFNDFIKDL
+668 LDIPSFNDFMKGL
-681 ESFIDQSITNHNYI
+681 ESFIDQSIANRNYI
-695 KEFPVKTSNSNPVE
+695 KEFPVKTSNPSPIDI
-709 TTNTF
+709 TNTF
-714 NMYNIDPILRRSKPL
+714 NMYSIDAILRRSKPL

-734 SKSNT
+734 SKTIT

>member
-1 MNLNTWLKT
+1 
-10 EVNPWRHNMSDNK
+10 MSNKK

-29 DVLHSVDEGRMLIEI
+29 NVLHSVDEGRLLIEI

-67 RMCLVEVENSSN
+67 RMCLVEVENSN
-79 ALAACATPV
+79 HALPACATTV
-88 TDGMIIDTLS
+88 TDGMVVDTLS

-142 SRFDLQKLTKPNDD
+142 SRFDLQKLTKPNED

-183 IQELGTMGR
+183 IEELGTMGR
-192 GEASNISTFVKQTV
+192 GETSNISTYVKQTV

-238 QIESVSPHD
+238 QIQSVSPHD

-259 NKIKRIVPMQNE
+259 NKIKRVVPMQNE
-271 NINETW
+271 SINETW

-286 DGIYSEDRLTTPL
+286 DGIYSEDRLLTPL
-299 IRVNGALI
+299 IKSNGTLI
-307 ESSIEDSRR
+307 ESTIEESRH
-316 QLNTIISSLLQSKK
+316 QLNAIISSLIQSNKT
-330 ADKIAA
+330 DNIAA

-354 SQLRIRNIDH
+354 SQLGIRNIDH
-364 RINQIDF
+364 RINQVDF

-385 ELKTIGEMETIFVI
+385 ELNTIEEMETIFVI

-414 KKAADKGASIHFM
+414 KKAANKGASIHFM

-439 DYIISDTES
+439 DYIISDTQS
-448 LVENIGLVVKAATSI
+448 LVENIGLVAKAASTI
-463 AKMDVPQYIQEQLNI
+463 AQLDVPQHIQEQLDK
-478 LTEPTATHHQI
+478 LSEPNATHKQI

-501 LNGLVSRSHPNFSL
+501 LNGLVSRSHSDFSL

-524 ALTNSNLG
+524 SLTNSNLG

-557 SSEPGLN
+557 SSQAGLN
-564 ALEIASR
+564 ALEIASKN
-571 HHDLLILYGLEI
+571 HDLMILYGLEI
-583 DDCLYDQLLSET
+583 DDCLYDQILTKAL
-595 IKGSKKVVVFNS
+595 KGSKKVVVFNS
-607 FMEPV
+607 FMESV

-619 IIPINTTYESKGSFI
+619 VIPINTTYESKGSFI
-634 NLTGQLQH
+634 NLTGQVQD

-651 HYYSNEELLT
+651 HYYSNEALLT
-661 DLVKERA
+661 DLVNERD
-668 LDIPNFNDFIKDL
+668 LDIPSFNDFIKEL
-681 ESFIDQSITNHNYI
+681 ESFIDQSIANRNYI
-695 KEFPVKTSNSNPVE
+695 KEFPVKTSNSSPID

-714 NMYNIDPILRRSKPL
+714 NMYSIDAILRRSKPL

-734 SKSNT
+734 SKTIT

>member
-1 MNLNTWLKT
+1 
-10 EVNPWRHNMSDNK
+10 MSKKK

-29 DVLHSVDEGRMLIEI
+29 NVLHSVDKGRMLIEV

-67 RMCLVEVENSSN
+67 RMCLVEVENSN
-79 ALAACATPV
+79 HALPACATTV
-88 TDGMIIDTLS
+88 TDGMVVDTLS

-183 IQELGTMGR
+183 IEELGTMGR
-192 GEASNISTFVKQTV
+192 GETSNISTYVKQTV

-238 QIESVSPHD
+238 QIQSVSPHD

-259 NKIKRIVPMQNE
+259 NKIKRVVPMQNE
-271 NINETW
+271 SINETW

-286 DGIYSEDRLTTPL
+286 DGIYSEDRLLTPL
-299 IRVNGALI
+299 IKSNGTLI
-307 ESSIEDSRR
+307 ESTIEESRH
-316 QLNTIISSLLQSKK
+316 QLNAIISSLIQSNKT
-330 ADKIAA
+330 DNIAA

-354 SQLRIRNIDH
+354 SQLGIRNIDH
-364 RINQIDF
+364 RINQVDF

-385 ELKTIGEMETIFVI
+385 GLNTNEEMETIFVI

-414 KKAADKGASIHFM
+414 KKAANKGASIHFM

-439 DYIISDTES
+439 DYIISDTQS
-448 LVENIGLVVKAATSI
+448 LVENIGLVAKAASTI
-463 AKMDVPQYIQEQLNI
+463 AQLDVPQHIQEQLDK
-478 LTEPTATHHQI
+478 LSEPNATHKQI

-501 LNGLVSRSHPNFSL
+501 LNGLVSRSHSEFSL

-524 ALTNSNLG
+524 SLTNSNLG

-557 SSEPGLN
+557 SSKAGLN
-564 ALEIASR
+564 ALEIASKN
-571 HHDLLILYGLEI
+571 HDLMILYGLEI
-583 DDCLYDQLLSET
+583 DDCLYDQKLTEAL
-595 IKGSKKVVVFNS
+595 KGSKKVVVFNS
-607 FMEPV
+607 FMESV

-619 IIPINTTYESKGSFI
+619 VIPINTTYESKGSFI
-634 NLTGQLQH
+634 NLTGQVQD

-651 HYYSNEELLT
+651 HYYSNEALLT
-661 DLVKERA
+661 DLVNERD
-668 LDIPNFNDFIKDL
+668 LDIPSFNDFIKEL
-681 ESFIDQSITNHNYI
+681 ESFIDQSIANRNYI
-695 KEFPVKTSNSNPVE
+695 KEFPVKTSNSSPID

-714 NMYNIDPILRRSKPL
+714 NMYSIDAILRRSKPL

-734 SKSNT
+734 SKTIT

>member
-1 MNLNTWLKT
+1 
-10 EVNPWRHNMSDNK
+10 MSNKK

-29 DVLHSVDEGRMLIEI
+29 NVLHSVDKGRMLIEV

-67 RMCLVEVENSSN
+67 RMCLVEVENSN
-79 ALAACATPV
+79 HALPACATTV
-88 TDGMIIDTLS
+88 TDGMVVDTLS

-142 SRFDLQKLTKPNDD
+142 SRFDLQKLTKPNED

-183 IQELGTMGR
+183 IEELGTMGR
-192 GEASNISTFVKQTV
+192 GETSNISTYVKQTV

-238 QIESVSPHD
+238 QIQSVSPHD

-259 NKIKRIVPMQNE
+259 NKIKRVVPMQNE
-271 NINETW
+271 SINETW

-286 DGIYSEDRLTTPL
+286 DGIYSEDRLLTPL
-299 IRVNGALI
+299 IKSNGTLI
-307 ESSIEDSRR
+307 ESTIEESRH
-316 QLNTIISSLLQSKK
+316 QLNAIISSLIQSNKT
-330 ADKIAA
+330 DNIAA

-354 SQLRIRNIDH
+354 SQLGIRNIDH
-364 RINQIDF
+364 RINQVDF

-385 ELKTIGEMETIFVI
+385 ELNTIEEMETIFVI

-414 KKAADKGASIHFM
+414 KKAANKGASIHFM

-439 DYIISDTES
+439 DYIISDTQS
-448 LVENIGLVVKAATSI
+448 LVENIGLVAKAASTI
-463 AKMDVPQYIQEQLNI
+463 AQLDVPQHIQEQLDN
-478 LTEPTATHHQI
+478 LSEPNATHKQI

-501 LNGLVSRSHPNFSL
+501 LNGLVSRSHSDFSL

-524 ALTNSNLG
+524 SLTNSNLG

-557 SSEPGLN
+557 SSQAGLN
-564 ALEIASR
+564 ALEIASKN
-571 HHDLLILYGLEI
+571 HDLMILYGLEI
-583 DDCLYDQLLSET
+583 DDCLYDQILTKAL
-595 IKGSKKVVVFNS
+595 KGSKKVVVFNS
-607 FMEPV
+607 FMESV

-619 IIPINTTYESKGSFI
+619 VIPINTTYESKGSFI
-634 NLTGQLQH
+634 NLTGQVQD

-651 HYYSNEELLT
+651 HYYSNEALLT
-661 DLVKERA
+661 DLVNERD
-668 LDIPNFNDFIKDL
+668 LDIPSFNDFIKEL
-681 ESFIDQSITNHNYI
+681 ESFIDQSIANRNYI
-695 KEFPVKTSNSNPVE
+695 KEFPVKTSNSSPID

-714 NMYNIDPILRRSKPL
+714 NMYSIDAILRRSKPL

-734 SKSNT
+734 SKTIT

>member
-1 MNLNTWLKT
+1 
-10 EVNPWRHNMSDNK
+10 MSNNK

-29 DVLHSVDEGRMLIEI
+29 NVLHSVDEGTMLIEI

-67 RMCLVEVENSSN
+67 RMCLVEVENSN
-79 ALAACATPV
+79 HALPACATPV
-88 TDGMIIDTLS
+88 TDGMVVDTLS

-183 IQELGTMGR
+183 IEELGTMGR
-192 GEASNISTFVKQTV
+192 GETSNISTYVKQTV

-238 QIESVSPHD
+238 QIQSVSPHD

-259 NKIKRIVPMQNE
+259 NKIKRVVPMQNE
-271 NINETW
+271 SINETW

-286 DGIYSEDRLTTPL
+286 DGIYSEDRLLTPL
-299 IRVNGALI
+299 IRNNGTLI
-307 ESSIEDSRR
+307 ESTIEESRH
-316 QLNTIISSLLQSKK
+316 QLNATISSLIQSNKT
-330 ADKIAA
+330 DNIAA

-354 SQLRIRNIDH
+354 SQLGIRNIDH
-364 RINQIDF
+364 RINQVDF

-385 ELKTIGEMETIFVI
+385 KLNTIEEMETIFVI

-439 DYIISDTES
+439 DYIITDTQS
-448 LVENIGLVVKAATSI
+448 LVENIGLVAKAASTI
-463 AKMDVPQYIQEQLNI
+463 AQLDVPQHIQEQLDN
-478 LTEPTATHHQI
+478 LSEPSATHKQI

-501 LNGLVSRSHPNFSL
+501 LNGLVSRSHSDFSL

-524 ALTNSNLG
+524 SLTNSNLG

-557 SSEPGLN
+557 SSQAGLN
-564 ALEIASR
+564 ALEIASKN
-571 HHDLLILYGLEI
+571 HDLIILYGLEI
-583 DDCLYDQLLSET
+583 DDCLYNQMLAEAL
-595 IKGSKKVVVFNS
+595 KGSKKVVVFNS
-607 FMEPV
+607 FMESV

-619 IIPINTTYESKGSFI
+619 VIPINTIYESKGSFI
-634 NLTGQLQH
+634 NLTGQVQN

-651 HYYSNEELLT
+651 DYYSNEALLT
-661 DLVKERA
+661 DLVNERD
-668 LDIPNFNDFIKDL
+668 LDIPSFNDFMKGL
-681 ESFIDQSITNHNYI
+681 ESFIDQSIANRNYI
-695 KEFPVKTSNSNPVE
+695 KEFPVKTSNPSPID

-714 NMYNIDPILRRSKPL
+714 NMYSIDAILRRSKPL

-734 SKSNT
+734 SKTIT

>member
-1 MNLNTWLKT
+1 
-10 EVNPWRHNMSDNK
+10 MSNNK

-29 DVLHSVDEGRMLIEI
+29 NILHSVDEGTMLIEI

-67 RMCLVEVENSSN
+67 RMCLVEVENASN
-79 ALAACATPV
+79 ALPACATPA
-88 TDGMIIDTLS
+88 TDGMVVDTLS
-98 HSTKT
+98 HTTKT

-137 YGKNN
+137 YGKNK

-170 CTRCTRFGSEVAG
+170 CTRCTRFGSEVTG
-183 IQELGTMGR
+183 IEELGTMGR
-192 GEASNISTFVKQTV
+192 GETSNISTFVKQTV

-217 CPVGALNNKPYRY
+217 CPVGALNDKPYRY
-230 TDRTWEMD
+230 TDRAWEMD
-238 QIESVSPHD
+238 QIQSISPHD

-259 NKIKRIVPMQNE
+259 NKIKRVVPMQNE
-271 NINETW
+271 SINETW

-286 DGIYSEDRLTTPL
+286 DGIYSEDRLLTPL
-299 IRVNGALI
+299 IRKNGSLI
-307 ESSIEDSRR
+307 ESTIEESKH
-316 QLNTIISSLLQSKK
+316 QLNATILSLIQANKT
-330 ADKIAA
+330 DNIAA

-354 SQLRIRNIDH
+354 SQLGIRNIDH
-364 RINQIDF
+364 RINQVDF

-385 ELKTIGEMETIFVI
+385 GLNTIQEMETIFVI
-399 GSDLRRE
+399 GSDIRRE
-406 TPLISHWV
+406 TPLISHWI

-439 DYIISDTES
+439 DYIISDTQS
-448 LVENIGLVVKAATSI
+448 LVENIGLVAKAASI
-463 AKMDVPQYIQEQLNI
+463 IAQLDVPQHIQEQLDN
-478 LTEPTATHHQI
+478 LTEPNATHKQI

-501 LNGLVSRSHPNFSL
+501 LNGLVSRSHSDFSL

-524 ALTNSNLG
+524 SLTNSNLG

-557 SSEPGLN
+557 SSQAGLN
-564 ALEIASR
+564 ALEIASKN
-571 HHDLLILYGLEI
+571 HDLMILYGLEI
-583 DDCLYDQLLSET
+583 DDCLYDQMLTEAL
-595 IKGSKKVVVFNS
+595 KGSKKVVVFNS
-607 FMEPV
+607 FMESV

-619 IIPINTTYESKGSFI
+619 VIPINTTYESKGSFI
-634 NLTGQLQH
+634 NLTGQIQD

-651 HYYSNEELLT
+651 HYYSNEALLM
-661 DLVKERA
+661 DLVNERQ
-668 LDIPNFNDFIKDL
+668 LDIPSFNDFKKEL
-681 ESFIDQSITNHNYI
+681 VSFIDQSISNRNYI
-695 KEFPVKTSNSNPVE
+695 REFPVKTSNSLPIDA
-709 TTNTF
+709 TNTF
-714 NMYNIDPILRRSKPL
+714 NMYSIDAILRRSKPL

-734 SKSNT
+734 SKTIT

>member
-1 MNLNTWLKT
+1 
-10 EVNPWRHNMSDNK
+10 MSNKK

-29 DVLHSVDEGRMLIEI
+29 NLLHSVDEGRMLIEI

-67 RMCLVEVENSSN
+67 RMCLVEVENSN
-79 ALAACATPV
+79 HALPACATTV
-88 TDGMIIDTLS
+88 TDGMVVDTLS

-183 IQELGTMGR
+183 IEELGTMGR
-192 GEASNISTFVKQTV
+192 GETSNISTYVKQTV

-238 QIESVSPHD
+238 QIQSVSPHD

-259 NKIKRIVPMQNE
+259 NKIKRVVPMQNE
-271 NINETW
+271 SINETW

-286 DGIYSEDRLTTPL
+286 DGIYSEDRLLTPL
-299 IRVNGALI
+299 IKSNGTLI
-307 ESSIEDSRR
+307 ESTIEESRH
-316 QLNTIISSLLQSKK
+316 QLNAIISSLIQSNKT
-330 ADKIAA
+330 DNIAA

-354 SQLRIRNIDH
+354 SQLGIKNIDH
-364 RINQIDF
+364 RINQVDF

-385 ELKTIGEMETIFVI
+385 ELNTIEEMETIFVI

-414 KKAADKGASIHFM
+414 KKAANKGASIHFM

-439 DYIISDTES
+439 DYIISDTQS
-448 LVENIGLVVKAATSI
+448 LVENIGLVAKAASTI
-463 AKMDVPQYIQEQLNI
+463 AQLDVPQHIQEQLDK
-478 LTEPTATHHQI
+478 LSEPNATHKQI

-501 LNGLVSRSHPNFSL
+501 LNGLVSRSHSDFSL

-524 ALTNSNLG
+524 SLTNSNLG

-557 SSEPGLN
+557 SSQAGLN
-564 ALEIASR
+564 ALEIASKN
-571 HHDLLILYGLEI
+571 HDLMILYGLEI
-583 DDCLYDQLLSET
+583 DDCLYDQILTKAL
-595 IKGSKKVVVFNS
+595 KGSKKVVVFNS
-607 FMEPV
+607 FMESV

-619 IIPINTTYESKGSFI
+619 VIPINTTYESKGSFI
-634 NLTGQLQH
+634 NLTGQVQD

-651 HYYSNEELLT
+651 HYYSNEALLT
-661 DLVKERA
+661 DLVNELD
-668 LDIPNFNDFIKDL
+668 LDIPSFNDFIKEL
-681 ESFIDQSITNHNYI
+681 ESFIDQSIANRNYI
-695 KEFPVKTSNSNPVE
+695 KEFPVKTSNSSPID

-714 NMYNIDPILRRSKPL
+714 NMYSIDAILRRSKPL

-734 SKSNT
+734 SKTIT

>member
-1 MNLNTWLKT
+1 
-10 EVNPWRHNMSDNK
+10 MSNKK

-29 DVLHSVDEGRMLIEI
+29 NVLHSVDKGRMLIEV

-67 RMCLVEVENSSN
+67 RMCLVEVENSN
-79 ALAACATPV
+79 HALPACATTV
-88 TDGMIIDTLS
+88 TDGMVVDTLS

-129 ELQDLAYA
+129 ELQDLAYV

-142 SRFDLQKLTKPNDD
+142 SRFDLQKLTKPNED

-183 IQELGTMGR
+183 IEELGTMGR
-192 GEASNISTFVKQTV
+192 GETSNISTYVKQTV

-238 QIESVSPHD
+238 QIQSVSPHD

-259 NKIKRIVPMQNE
+259 NKIKRVVPMQNE
-271 NINETW
+271 SINETW

-286 DGIYSEDRLTTPL
+286 DGIYSEDRLLTPL
-299 IRVNGALI
+299 IKSNGTLI
-307 ESSIEDSRR
+307 ESTIEESRH
-316 QLNTIISSLLQSKK
+316 QLNAIISSLIQSNKT
-330 ADKIAA
+330 DNIAA

-354 SQLRIRNIDH
+354 SQLGIRNIDH
-364 RINQIDF
+364 RINQVDF

-385 ELKTIGEMETIFVI
+385 ELNTIEEMETIFVI

-414 KKAADKGASIHFM
+414 KKAANKGASIHFM

-439 DYIISDTES
+439 DYIISDTQS
-448 LVENIGLVVKAATSI
+448 LVENIGLVAKAASTI
-463 AKMDVPQYIQEQLNI
+463 AQLDVPQHIQEQLDK
-478 LTEPTATHHQI
+478 LSEPNATHKQI

-501 LNGLVSRSHPNFSL
+501 LNGLVSRSHSDFSL

-524 ALTNSNLG
+524 SLTNSNLG

-557 SSEPGLN
+557 SSQAGLN
-564 ALEIASR
+564 ALEIASKN
-571 HHDLLILYGLEI
+571 HDLMILYGLEI
-583 DDCLYDQLLSET
+583 DDCLYDQILTKAL
-595 IKGSKKVVVFNS
+595 KGSKKVVVFNS
-607 FMEPV
+607 FMESV

-619 IIPINTTYESKGSFI
+619 VIPINTTYESKGSFI
-634 NLTGQLQH
+634 NLTGQVQD

-651 HYYSNEELLT
+651 DYYSNEALLT
-661 DLVKERA
+661 DLVNERD
-668 LDIPNFNDFIKDL
+668 LDIPSFNDFIKEL
-681 ESFIDQSITNHNYI
+681 ESFIDQSIANRNYI
-695 KEFPVKTSNSNPVE
+695 KEFPVKTSNSSPID

-714 NMYNIDPILRRSKPL
+714 NMYSIDAILRRSKPL

-734 SKSNT
+734 SKTIT

>member
-1 MNLNTWLKT
+1 
-10 EVNPWRHNMSDNK
+10 MSDNK

-88 TDGMIIDTLS
+88 TDGMVIDTLS

-299 IRVNGALI
+299 IRVNGTLI

-463 AKMDVPQYIQEQLNI
+463 AKMDVPQYIQEQLNN

-668 LDIPNFNDFIKDL
+668 LDIPNFNDFIKGL
-681 ESFIDQSITNHNYI
+681 ESFIDQSITNRNYI

>member
-1 MNLNTWLKT
+1 
-10 EVNPWRHNMSDNK
+10 MSNKK

-29 DVLHSVDEGRMLIEI
+29 NVLYSVDEGRMLIEI

-67 RMCLVEVENSSN
+67 RMCLVEVENSN
-79 ALAACATPV
+79 HALPACATTV
-88 TDGMIIDTLS
+88 TDGMVVDTLS

-142 SRFDLQKLTKPNDD
+142 SRFDLQKLTKPNEN

-183 IQELGTMGR
+183 IEELGTMGR
-192 GEASNISTFVKQTV
+192 GETSNISTYVKQTV

-238 QIESVSPHD
+238 QIQSVSPHD

-259 NKIKRIVPMQNE
+259 NKIKRVVPMQNE
-271 NINETW
+271 SINETW

-286 DGIYSEDRLTTPL
+286 DGIYSEDRLLTPL
-299 IRVNGALI
+299 IKSNGTLI
-307 ESSIEDSRR
+307 ESTIEESRH
-316 QLNTIISSLLQSKK
+316 QLNAIISSLIQSNKT
-330 ADKIAA
+330 DNIAA

-354 SQLRIRNIDH
+354 SQLGIRNIDH
-364 RINQIDF
+364 RINQVDF

-385 ELKTIGEMETIFVI
+385 ELNTIEEMETIFVI

-414 KKAADKGASIHFM
+414 KKAANKGASIHFM

-439 DYIISDTES
+439 DYIISDTQS
-448 LVENIGLVVKAATSI
+448 LVENIGLVAKAASTI
-463 AKMDVPQYIQEQLNI
+463 AQLDVPQHIQEQLDN
-478 LTEPTATHHQI
+478 LSEPNATHKQI

-501 LNGLVSRSHPNFSL
+501 LNGLVSRSHSDFSL

-524 ALTNSNLG
+524 SLTNSNLG

-557 SSEPGLN
+557 STQAGLN
-564 ALEIASR
+564 ALEIASKN
-571 HHDLLILYGLEI
+571 HDLMILYGLEI
-583 DDCLYDQLLSET
+583 DDCLYDQMLTEAL
-595 IKGSKKVVVFNS
+595 KGSKKVVVFNS
-607 FMEPV
+607 FMESV

-619 IIPINTTYESKGSFI
+619 VIPINTTYESKGSFI
-634 NLTGQLQH
+634 NLTGQVQD

-651 HYYSNEELLT
+651 HYYSNEALLT
-661 DLVKERA
+661 DLVNERD
-668 LDIPNFNDFIKDL
+668 LDIPSFNDFIKEL
-681 ESFIDQSITNHNYI
+681 ESFIDQSIANRNYI
-695 KEFPVKTSNSNPVE
+695 KEFPVKTSNSSPID

-714 NMYNIDPILRRSKPL
+714 NMYSIDAILRRSKPL

-734 SKSNT
+734 SKTIT

>member
-1 MNLNTWLKT
+1 
-10 EVNPWRHNMSDNK
+10 MSNKK

-29 DVLHSVDEGRMLIEI
+29 NVLHSVDEGRVLIEI

-67 RMCLVEVENSSN
+67 RMCLVEVENSN
-79 ALAACATPV
+79 HALPACATTV
-88 TDGMIIDTLS
+88 TDGMVVDTLS

-183 IQELGTMGR
+183 IEELGTMGR
-192 GEASNISTFVKQTV
+192 GETSNISTYVKQTV

-238 QIESVSPHD
+238 QIQSVSPHD

-259 NKIKRIVPMQNE
+259 NKIKRVVPMQNE
-271 NINETW
+271 SINETW

-286 DGIYSEDRLTTPL
+286 DGIYSEDRLLTPL
-299 IRVNGALI
+299 IKSNGTLI
-307 ESSIEDSRR
+307 ESTIEESRH
-316 QLNTIISSLLQSKK
+316 QLNAIISSLIQSNKT
-330 ADKIAA
+330 DNIAA

-354 SQLRIRNIDH
+354 SQLGIRNIDH
-364 RINQIDF
+364 RINQVDF

-385 ELKTIGEMETIFVI
+385 ELNTIEEMETIFVI

-414 KKAADKGASIHFM
+414 KKAANKGASIHFM

-439 DYIISDTES
+439 DYIISDTQS
-448 LVENIGLVVKAATSI
+448 LVENIGLVAKAASTI
-463 AKMDVPQYIQEQLNI
+463 AQLDVPQHIQEQLDK
-478 LTEPTATHHQI
+478 LSEPNATHKQI

-501 LNGLVSRSHPNFSL
+501 LNGLVSRSHSDFSL

-524 ALTNSNLG
+524 SLTNSNLG

-557 SSEPGLN
+557 SSQAGLN
-564 ALEIASR
+564 ALEIASKN
-571 HHDLLILYGLEI
+571 HDLMILYGLEI
-583 DDCLYDQLLSET
+583 DDCLYDQILTKAL
-595 IKGSKKVVVFNS
+595 KGSKKVVVFNS
-607 FMEPV
+607 FMESV

-619 IIPINTTYESKGSFI
+619 VIPINTTYESKGSFI
-634 NLTGQLQH
+634 NLTGQVQD

-651 HYYSNEELLT
+651 HYYSNEALLT
-661 DLVKERA
+661 DLVNERD
-668 LDIPNFNDFIKDL
+668 LDIPSFNDFIKEL
-681 ESFIDQSITNHNYI
+681 ESFIDQSIANRNYI
-695 KEFPVKTSNSNPVE
+695 KEFPVKTSNSSPID

-714 NMYNIDPILRRSKPL
+714 NMYSIDAILRRSRPL

-734 SKSNT
+734 SRTIT

>member
-1 MNLNTWLKT
+1 
-10 EVNPWRHNMSDNK
+10 MSNNK

-29 DVLHSVDEGRMLIEI
+29 NVLHSVDEGTMLIEI

-67 RMCLVEVENSSN
+67 RMCLVEVENSSH
-79 ALAACATPV
+79 ALPACATPV
-88 TDGMIIDTLS
+88 TDGMVVDTLS

-183 IQELGTMGR
+183 IEELGTMGR
-192 GEASNISTFVKQTV
+192 GETSNISTYVKQTV

-238 QIESVSPHD
+238 QIQSVSPHD

-259 NKIKRIVPMQNE
+259 NKIKRVVPMQNE
-271 NINETW
+271 SINETW

-286 DGIYSEDRLTTPL
+286 DGIYSEDRLLTPL
-299 IRVNGALI
+299 IRNNGTLI
-307 ESSIEDSRR
+307 ESTIEESRH
-316 QLNTIISSLLQSKK
+316 QLNATISSLIQSNKT
-330 ADKIAA
+330 DNIAA

-354 SQLRIRNIDH
+354 SQLGIRNIDH
-364 RINQIDF
+364 RINQVDF

-385 ELKTIGEMETIFVI
+385 KLNTIEKMETIFVI

-439 DYIISDTES
+439 DYIITDTQS
-448 LVENIGLVVKAATSI
+448 LVENIGLVAKAASTI
-463 AKMDVPQYIQEQLNI
+463 AQLDVPQHIQEQLDN
-478 LTEPTATHHQI
+478 LSEPSATHKQI

-501 LNGLVSRSHPNFSL
+501 LNGLVSRSHSDFSL

-524 ALTNSNLG
+524 SLTNSNLG

-557 SSEPGLN
+557 SSQAGLN
-564 ALEIASR
+564 ALEIASKN
-571 HHDLLILYGLEI
+571 HDLIILYGLEI
-583 DDCLYDQLLSET
+583 DDCLYNQMLAEAL
-595 IKGSKKVVVFNS
+595 KGSKKVVVFNS
-607 FMEPV
+607 FMESV

-619 IIPINTTYESKGSFI
+619 VIPINTIYESKGSFI
-634 NLTGQLQH
+634 NLTGQVQN

-651 HYYSNEELLT
+651 DYYSNEALLT
-661 DLVKERA
+661 DLVNERD
-668 LDIPNFNDFIKDL
+668 LDIPSFNDFMKGL
-681 ESFIDQSITNHNYI
+681 ESFIDQSIANRNYI
-695 KEFPVKTSNSNPVE
+695 KEFPVKTNNPSPIDI
-709 TTNTF
+709 TNTF
-714 NMYNIDPILRRSKPL
+714 NMYSIDAILRRSKPL

-734 SKSNT
+734 SKTIT

>member
-1 MNLNTWLKT
+1 
-10 EVNPWRHNMSDNK
+10 MSNKK

-29 DVLHSVDEGRMLIEI
+29 NVLHSVDKGRMLIEV

-67 RMCLVEVENSSN
+67 RMCLVEVENSN
-79 ALAACATPV
+79 HALPACATTV
-88 TDGMIIDTLS
+88 TDGMVVDTLS

-142 SRFDLQKLTKPNDD
+142 SRFDLQKLTKPNED

-183 IQELGTMGR
+183 IEELGTMGR
-192 GEASNISTFVKQTV
+192 GETSNISTYVKQTV

-238 QIESVSPHD
+238 QIQSVSPHD

-259 NKIKRIVPMQNE
+259 NKIKRVVPMQNE
-271 NINETW
+271 SINETW

-286 DGIYSEDRLTTPL
+286 DGIYSEDRLLTPL
-299 IRVNGALI
+299 IKSNGTLI
-307 ESSIEDSRR
+307 ESTIEESRH
-316 QLNTIISSLLQSKK
+316 QLNAIISSLIQSNKT
-330 ADKIAA
+330 DNIAA

-354 SQLRIRNIDH
+354 SQLGISNIDH
-364 RINQIDF
+364 RINQVDF

-385 ELKTIGEMETIFVI
+385 ELNTIEEMETIFVI

-414 KKAADKGASIHFM
+414 KKAANKGASIHFM

-439 DYIISDTES
+439 DYIISDTQS
-448 LVENIGLVVKAATSI
+448 LVENIGLVAKAASTI
-463 AKMDVPQYIQEQLNI
+463 AQLDVPQHIQEQLDK
-478 LTEPTATHHQI
+478 LSEPNATHKQI

-501 LNGLVSRSHPNFSL
+501 LNGLVSRSHSDFSL

-524 ALTNSNLG
+524 SLTNSNLG

-557 SSEPGLN
+557 SSQAGLN
-564 ALEIASR
+564 ALEIASKN
-571 HHDLLILYGLEI
+571 HDLMILYGLEI
-583 DDCLYDQLLSET
+583 DDCLYDQILTKAL
-595 IKGSKKVVVFNS
+595 KGSKKVVVFNS
-607 FMEPV
+607 FMESV

-619 IIPINTTYESKGSFI
+619 VIPINTTYESKGSFI
-634 NLTGQLQH
+634 NLTGQVQD

-651 HYYSNEELLT
+651 HYYSNEALLT
-661 DLVKERA
+661 DLVNERD
-668 LDIPNFNDFIKDL
+668 LDIPSFNDFIKEL
-681 ESFIDQSITNHNYI
+681 ESFIDQSIANRNYI
-695 KEFPVKTSNSNPVE
+695 KEFPVKTSNSSPID

-714 NMYNIDPILRRSKPL
+714 NMYSIDAILRRSKPL

-734 SKSNT
+734 SKTIT

>member
-1 MNLNTWLKT
+1 
-10 EVNPWRHNMSDNK
+10 MSNKK

-29 DVLHSVDEGRMLIEI
+29 NVLHSVDKGRMLIEV

-67 RMCLVEVENSSN
+67 RMCLVEVENSN
-79 ALAACATPV
+79 HALPACATTV
-88 TDGMIIDTLS
+88 TEGMVVDTLS

-129 ELQDLAYA
+129 ELQDLAYV

-183 IQELGTMGR
+183 IEELGTMGR
-192 GEASNISTFVKQTV
+192 GETSNISTYVKQTV

-238 QIESVSPHD
+238 QIQSVSPHD

-259 NKIKRIVPMQNE
+259 NKIKRVVPMQNE
-271 NINETW
+271 SINETW

-286 DGIYSEDRLTTPL
+286 DGIYSEDRLLTPL
-299 IRVNGALI
+299 IKSNGTLI
-307 ESSIEDSRR
+307 ESTIEESRH
-316 QLNTIISSLLQSKK
+316 QLNAIISSLIQSNKT
-330 ADKIAA
+330 DNIAA

-354 SQLRIRNIDH
+354 SQLGISNIDH
-364 RINQIDF
+364 RINQVDF

-385 ELKTIGEMETIFVI
+385 ELNTIEEMETIFVI

-414 KKAADKGASIHFM
+414 KKAANKGASIHFM

-439 DYIISDTES
+439 DYIISDTQS
-448 LVENIGLVVKAATSI
+448 LVENIGLVAKAASTI
-463 AKMDVPQYIQEQLNI
+463 AQLDVPQHIQEQLDK
-478 LTEPTATHHQI
+478 LSEPNATHKQI

-501 LNGLVSRSHPNFSL
+501 LNGLVSRSHSDFSL

-524 ALTNSNLG
+524 SLTNSNLG

-557 SSEPGLN
+557 SSQAGLN
-564 ALEIASR
+564 ALEIASKN
-571 HHDLLILYGLEI
+571 HDLIILYGLEI
-583 DDCLYDQLLSET
+583 DDCLYDQILTKAL
-595 IKGSKKVVVFNS
+595 KGSKKVVVFNS
-607 FMEPV
+607 FMESV

-619 IIPINTTYESKGSFI
+619 VIPINTTYESKGSFI
-634 NLTGQLQH
+634 NLTGQVQD

-651 HYYSNEELLT
+651 HYYSNEALLT
-661 DLVKERA
+661 DLVNERD
-668 LDIPNFNDFIKDL
+668 LDIPSFNDFIKEL
-681 ESFIDQSITNHNYI
+681 ESFIDQSIANRNYI
-695 KEFPVKTSNSNPVE
+695 KEFPVKTSNSSPID

-714 NMYNIDPILRRSKPL
+714 NMYSIDAILRRSKPL

-734 SKSNT
+734 SKTIT

>member
-1 MNLNTWLKT
+1 
-10 EVNPWRHNMSDNK
+10 MSNNK

-29 DVLHSVDEGRMLIEI
+29 NVLHSVDEGTMLIEI

-67 RMCLVEVENSSN
+67 RMCLVEVENSSH
-79 ALAACATPV
+79 ALPACATPV
-88 TDGMIIDTLS
+88 TDGMVVDTLS

-183 IQELGTMGR
+183 IEELGTMGR
-192 GEASNISTFVKQTV
+192 GETSNISTYVKQTV

-238 QIESVSPHD
+238 QIQSVSPHD

-259 NKIKRIVPMQNE
+259 NKIKRVVPMQNE
-271 NINETW
+271 SINETW

-286 DGIYSEDRLTTPL
+286 DGIYSEDRLLTPL
-299 IRVNGALI
+299 IRNNGTLI
-307 ESSIEDSRR
+307 ESTIEESRH
-316 QLNTIISSLLQSKK
+316 QLNATISSLIQSNKT
-330 ADKIAA
+330 DNIAA

-354 SQLRIRNIDH
+354 SQLGIRNIDH
-364 RINQIDF
+364 RINQVDF

-385 ELKTIGEMETIFVI
+385 KLNTIEKMETIFVI

-439 DYIISDTES
+439 DYIITDTQS
-448 LVENIGLVVKAATSI
+448 LVENIGLVAKAASTI
-463 AKMDVPQYIQEQLNI
+463 AQLDVPQHIQEQLDN
-478 LTEPTATHHQI
+478 LSEPSATHKQI

-501 LNGLVSRSHPNFSL
+501 LNGLVSRSHSDFSL

-524 ALTNSNLG
+524 SLTNSNLG

-557 SSEPGLN
+557 SSQAGLN
-564 ALEIASR
+564 ALEIASKN
-571 HHDLLILYGLEI
+571 HDLIILYGLEI
-583 DDCLYDQLLSET
+583 DDCLYNQMLAEAL
-595 IKGSKKVVVFNS
+595 KGSKKVVVFNS
-607 FMEPV
+607 FMESV

-619 IIPINTTYESKGSFI
+619 VIPINTIYESKGSFI
-634 NLTGQLQH
+634 NLTGQVQN

-651 HYYSNEELLT
+651 DYYSNEALLT
-661 DLVKERA
+661 DLVNERD
-668 LDIPNFNDFIKDL
+668 LDIPSFNDFIKEL
-681 ESFIDQSITNHNYI
+681 ESFIDQSIANRNYI
-695 KEFPVKTSNSNPVE
+695 KEFPVKTSNPSLIDI
-709 TTNTF
+709 TNTF
-714 NMYNIDPILRRSKPL
+714 NMYSIDAILRRSKPL

-734 SKSNT
+734 SKTIT

>member
-1 MNLNTWLKT
+1 
-10 EVNPWRHNMSDNK
+10 MSNKK

-29 DVLHSVDEGRMLIEI
+29 NVLHSVDEGRMLIEI

-67 RMCLVEVENSSN
+67 RMCLVEVENSN
-79 ALAACATPV
+79 HALPACATTV
-88 TDGMIIDTLS
+88 TDGMVVDTLS

-183 IQELGTMGR
+183 IEELGTMGR
-192 GEASNISTFVKQTV
+192 GETSNISTYVKQTV

-238 QIESVSPHD
+238 QIQSVSPHD

-259 NKIKRIVPMQNE
+259 NKIKRVVPMQNE
-271 NINETW
+271 SINETW

-286 DGIYSEDRLTTPL
+286 DGIYSEDRLLTPL
-299 IRVNGALI
+299 IKSNGTLI
-307 ESSIEDSRR
+307 ESTIEESRH
-316 QLNTIISSLLQSKK
+316 QLNAIISSLIQSNKT
-330 ADKIAA
+330 DNIAA

-354 SQLRIRNIDH
+354 SQLGISNIDH
-364 RINQIDF
+364 RINQVDF

-385 ELKTIGEMETIFVI
+385 ELNTIEEMETIFVI

-414 KKAADKGASIHFM
+414 KKAANKGASIHFM

-439 DYIISDTES
+439 DYIISDTQS
-448 LVENIGLVVKAATSI
+448 LVENIGLVAKAASTI
-463 AKMDVPQYIQEQLNI
+463 AQLDVPQHIQEQLDK
-478 LTEPTATHHQI
+478 LSEPNATHKQI

-501 LNGLVSRSHPNFSL
+501 LNGLVSRSHSDFSL

-524 ALTNSNLG
+524 SLTNSNLG

-557 SSEPGLN
+557 SSQAGLN
-564 ALEIASR
+564 ALEIASKN
-571 HHDLLILYGLEI
+571 HDLMILYGLEI
-583 DDCLYDQLLSET
+583 DDCLYDQILTKAL
-595 IKGSKKVVVFNS
+595 KGSKKVVVFNS
-607 FMEPV
+607 FMESV

-619 IIPINTTYESKGSFI
+619 VIPINTTYESKGSFI
-634 NLTGQLQH
+634 NLTGQVQD

-651 HYYSNEELLT
+651 HYYSNEALLT
-661 DLVKERA
+661 DLVNERD
-668 LDIPNFNDFIKDL
+668 LDIPSFNDFIKEL
-681 ESFIDQSITNHNYI
+681 ESFIDQSIANRNYI
-695 KEFPVKTSNSNPVE
+695 KEFPVKTSNSSPID

-714 NMYNIDPILRRSKPL
+714 NMYSIDAILRRSKPL

-734 SKSNT
+734 SKTIT

>member
-1 MNLNTWLKT
+1 
-10 EVNPWRHNMSDNK
+10 MSNNK

-29 DVLHSVDEGRMLIEI
+29 NVLHSVDEGTMLIEI

-67 RMCLVEVENSSN
+67 RMCLVEVENSN
-79 ALAACATPV
+79 HALPACATAV
-88 TDGMIIDTLS
+88 TDGMVVDTLS

-183 IQELGTMGR
+183 IEELGTMGR
-192 GEASNISTFVKQTV
+192 GETSNISTYVKQTV

-238 QIESVSPHD
+238 QIQSVSPHD

-259 NKIKRIVPMQNE
+259 NKIKRVVPMQNE
-271 NINETW
+271 SINETW

-286 DGIYSEDRLTTPL
+286 DGIYSEDRLLTPL
-299 IRVNGALI
+299 IRNNGTLVESTI
-307 ESSIEDSRR
+307 EESRH
-316 QLNTIISSLLQSKK
+316 QLNATISSLIQSNKT
-330 ADKIAA
+330 DNIAA

-354 SQLRIRNIDH
+354 SQLGIRNIDH
-364 RINQIDF
+364 RINQVDF

-385 ELKTIGEMETIFVI
+385 KLNTIEKMETIFVI

-439 DYIISDTES
+439 DYIITDTQS
-448 LVENIGLVVKAATSI
+448 LVENIGLVAKAASTI
-463 AKMDVPQYIQEQLNI
+463 AQLDVPQHIQEQLDN
-478 LTEPTATHHQI
+478 LSEPSATHKQI

-501 LNGLVSRSHPNFSL
+501 LNGLVSRSHSDFSL

-524 ALTNSNLG
+524 SLTNSNLG

-557 SSEPGLN
+557 SSQAGLN
-564 ALEIASR
+564 ALEIASKN
-571 HHDLLILYGLEI
+571 HDLIILYGLEI
-583 DDCLYDQLLSET
+583 DDCLYNQMLAEAL
-595 IKGSKKVVVFNS
+595 KGSKKVVVFNS
-607 FMEPV
+607 FMESV

-619 IIPINTTYESKGSFI
+619 VIPINTIYESKGSFI
-634 NLTGQLQH
+634 NLTGQVQE

-651 HYYSNEELLT
+651 HYYSNEALLT
-661 DLVKERA
+661 DLVNERD
-668 LDIPNFNDFIKDL
+668 LDIPSFNDFMKGL
-681 ESFIDQSITNHNYI
+681 ESFIDQSIANRNYI
-695 KEFPVKTSNSNPVE
+695 KEFPVKTSNTSPID

-714 NMYNIDPILRRSKPL
+714 NMYSIDAILRRSKPL

-734 SKSNT
+734 SKTIT

>member
-1 MNLNTWLKT
+1 
-10 EVNPWRHNMSDNK
+10 MSNKK

-29 DVLHSVDEGRMLIEI
+29 NVLHSVDEGRMLIEI

-67 RMCLVEVENSSN
+67 RMCLVEVENSN
-79 ALAACATPV
+79 HALPACATTV
-88 TDGMIIDTLS
+88 TDGMVVDTLS

-142 SRFDLQKLTKPNDD
+142 SRFDLQKLTKPNEN

-183 IQELGTMGR
+183 IEELGTMGR
-192 GEASNISTFVKQTV
+192 GETSNISTYVKQTV

-238 QIESVSPHD
+238 QIQSVSPHD

-259 NKIKRIVPMQNE
+259 NKIKRVVPMQNE
-271 NINETW
+271 SINETW

-286 DGIYSEDRLTTPL
+286 DGIYSEDRLLTPL
-299 IRVNGALI
+299 IKSNGTLI
-307 ESSIEDSRR
+307 ESTIEESRH
-316 QLNTIISSLLQSKK
+316 QLNAIISSLIQSNKT
-330 ADKIAA
+330 DNIAA

-354 SQLRIRNIDH
+354 SQLGIRNIDH
-364 RINQIDF
+364 RINQVDF

-385 ELKTIGEMETIFVI
+385 ELNTIEEMETIFVI

-414 KKAADKGASIHFM
+414 KKAANKGASIHFM

-439 DYIISDTES
+439 DYIISDTQS
-448 LVENIGLVVKAATSI
+448 LVENIGLVAKAASTI
-463 AKMDVPQYIQEQLNI
+463 AQLDVPQHIQEQLDK
-478 LTEPTATHHQI
+478 LSEPNATHKQI

-501 LNGLVSRSHPNFSL
+501 LNGLVSRSHSDFSL

-524 ALTNSNLG
+524 SLTNSNLG

-557 SSEPGLN
+557 SSQAGLN
-564 ALEIASR
+564 ALEIASKN
-571 HHDLLILYGLEI
+571 HDLMILYGLEI
-583 DDCLYDQLLSET
+583 DDCLYDQILTKAL
-595 IKGSKKVVVFNS
+595 KGSKKVVVFNS
-607 FMEPV
+607 FMESV

-619 IIPINTTYESKGSFI
+619 VIPINTTYESKGSFI
-634 NLTGQLQH
+634 NLTGQVQD

-651 HYYSNEELLT
+651 HYYSNEALLT
-661 DLVKERA
+661 DLVNERD
-668 LDIPNFNDFIKDL
+668 LDIPSFNDFIKEL
-681 ESFIDQSITNHNYI
+681 ESFIDQSIANRNYI
-695 KEFPVKTSNSNPVE
+695 KEFPVKTSNSSPID

-714 NMYNIDPILRRSKPL
+714 NMYSIDAILRRSKPL

-734 SKSNT
+734 SKTIT

>member
-1 MNLNTWLKT
+1 
-10 EVNPWRHNMSDNK
+10 MSNKK

-29 DVLHSVDEGRMLIEI
+29 NLLHSVDEGRMLIEI

-67 RMCLVEVENSSN
+67 RMCLVEVENSN
-79 ALAACATPV
+79 HALPACATTV
-88 TDGMIIDTLS
+88 TDGMVVDTLS

-183 IQELGTMGR
+183 IEELGTMGR
-192 GEASNISTFVKQTV
+192 GETSNISTYVKQTV

-238 QIESVSPHD
+238 QIQSVSPHD

-259 NKIKRIVPMQNE
+259 NKIKRVVPMQNE
-271 NINETW
+271 SINETW

-286 DGIYSEDRLTTPL
+286 DGIYSEDRLLTPL
-299 IRVNGALI
+299 IRNNGTLVESTI
-307 ESSIEDSRR
+307 EESRH
-316 QLNTIISSLLQSKK
+316 QLNATISSLIQSNKT
-330 ADKIAA
+330 DNIAA

-354 SQLRIRNIDH
+354 SQLGIRNIDH
-364 RINQIDF
+364 RINQVDF

-385 ELKTIGEMETIFVI
+385 ELNTIEEMDTIFVI

-414 KKAADKGASIHFM
+414 KKAANKGASIHFM

-439 DYIISDTES
+439 DYIISDTQS
-448 LVENIGLVVKAATSI
+448 LVENIGLVAKAASTI
-463 AKMDVPQYIQEQLNI
+463 AQLDVPQHIQEQLDN
-478 LTEPTATHHQI
+478 LSEPNATHKQI
-489 AQSLFTKTNTLL
+489 AQSLFTKRNTLL
-501 LNGLVSRSHPNFSL
+501 LNGLVSRSHSDFSL

-524 ALTNSNLG
+524 SLTNSNLG

-557 SSEPGLN
+557 SSQAGLN
-564 ALEIASR
+564 ALEIASKN
-571 HHDLLILYGLEI
+571 HDLIILYGLEI
-583 DDCLYDQLLSET
+583 DDCLYNQMLAEAL
-595 IKGSKKVVVFNS
+595 KGSKKVVVFNS
-607 FMEPV
+607 FMESV

-619 IIPINTTYESKGSFI
+619 VIPINTIYESKGSFI
-634 NLTGQLQH
+634 NLTGQVQN

-651 HYYSNEELLT
+651 DYYSNEALLT
-661 DLVKERA
+661 DLVNERD
-668 LDIPNFNDFIKDL
+668 LDIPSFNDFMKGL
-681 ESFIDQSITNHNYI
+681 ESFIDQSIANRNYI
-695 KEFPVKTSNSNPVE
+695 KEFPVKTSNPSPIDI
-709 TTNTF
+709 TNTF
-714 NMYNIDPILRRSKPL
+714 NMYSIDAILRRSKPL

-734 SKSNT
+734 SKTIT